1 MNIMQK
7 DIIHGDP
14 LEGDEESRS
23 VGVGV
28 VVYFRSMEE
37 MEDEDK

>member
-14 LEGDEESRS
+14 LEGDEESRKP
-23 VGVGV
+23 GVGV
-28 VVYFRSMEE
+28 VVYLRSAEE
-37 MEDEDK
+37 MEDEGK